1 MMIKVTIEITK
12 EAAITITTVETEK
25 TKTKEAIETIE
36 AMTLINAPKE
46 GEEKVEE
53 TEMGIIVLA
62 IFP

>member
-1 MMIKVTIEITK
+1 MIKVTIEITK
-12 EAAITITTVETEK
+12 EAAITITTVETE
-25 TKTKEAIETIE
+25 TKEAIETIE
-36 AMTLINAPKE
+36 AMTLIDAHKE